1 MVDAKIYMVN
11 ACVTTRRVPIF
22 KVAIHVAAGQL
33 TLLEVAI

>member
-11 ACVTTRRVPIF
+11 GCGTTRRGPIF
-22 KVAIHVAAGQL
+22 KVAIHVGAGQL